1 MADRWDLYAGRAAR
15 RVDQLI
21 SMERVESARSAGRL
35 PFGPAGF
42 YRFVSAY
49 MMALGRISPS
59 KSFGQRVC
67 DEYGLSPQDLGNI
80 GVFLTSS
87 PSGAQRGEPDSQPT
101 DASYFI
107 PDAPVDLSGKDLHA
121 MLSMHLLET
130 ASVLGA
136 PNSIIFQWWLFGK
149 KGGAGA
155 GRGLDGRRMALNR
168 HTVLGRLREL
178 AHTTGHG
185 VALLEVGLVAETE
198 GRYQEAKALFLR
210 AGDVGVSD
218 GYAHA
223 GRLFNAV
230 GGDRARAEE
239 LWRFGAESLDNARCY
254 GFLANLLRE
263 DHPDYERLMTKAAA
277 SGIPNA
283 AYNLGNFLLNKKKD
297 RAMAK
302 EWFMIAAACDDES
315 ADFALINL
323 KTVLQQEG
331 RIGDLL
337 DCVEVSSERALRLTQ
352 LELGTREEVAKA
364 KKAAKKKRPVP

>member
-21 SMERVESARSAGRL
+21 PMERVESARSAGHL

-42 YRFVSAY
+42 YRFVSVY
-49 MMALGRISPS
+49 MMALGRITPS

-67 DEYGLSPQDLGNI
+67 DEHGLSPQDLGNI
-80 GVFLTSS
+80 GVFLTFS
-87 PSGAQRGEPDSQPT
+87 PSVAQRESPDSQPT
-101 DASYFI
+101 DARYFI
-107 PDAPVDLSGKDLHA
+107 PDAPMDLSSKDLRA
-121 MLSMHLLET
+121 MLSAHLLET
-130 ASVLGA
+130 ASMLGA
-136 PNSIIFQWWLFGK
+136 PSSIIFQWWLFGK
-149 KGGAGA
+149 KGGGGA
-155 GRGLDGRRMALNR
+155 SRGLDGRRMALNR
-168 HTVLGRLREL
+168 HMVLGRLREL
-178 AHTTGHG
+178 AHSTGHG

-198 GRYQEAKALFLR
+198 GRYKEAKALFLR
-210 AGDVGVSD
+210 AGEAGVSD

-230 GGDRARAEE
+230 EGDRARAEE
-239 LWRFGAESLDNARCY
+239 LWRFGAENLDNARCY

-263 DHPDYERLMTKAAA
+263 EHPDYERLMTKAAA

-297 RAMAK
+297 AAMAK

-315 ADFALINL
+315 ADFALLNL
-323 KTVLQQEG
+323 KTLLQQEG
-331 RIGDLL
+331 RIGDLP
-337 DCVEVSSERALRLTQ
+337 DYVEVSSERALRLTQ
-352 LELGTREEVAKA
+352 LEFGTREEVAKA